1 METIFISKLKCR
13 IHHSQRGKKI
23 KIILHIFAG
32 KDTIKSI
39 SYDDR
44 MKNADPVSGTV
55 GHSSSKDDG
64 QGNKRQQQD
73 DERGK
78 KKQRRRLASTPTK
91 LWTEEI
97 DYATRFRTIRH
108 WIAQPIDALRDEDG
122 IFRDPAPALL
132 QLPTRSESGAGD
144 DDTGVLIGNKY
155 HASNVAQLLQLG
167 VTAVLNCASGG
178 ISHLPIDD
186 LKENGITY
194 HFTNVRQDDIGVSCL
209 AQTRSI

>member
-1 METIFISKLKCR
+1 MKNADPVSGTVGHSSSK
-13 IHHSQRGKKI
+13 
-23 KIILHIFAG
+23 
-32 KDTIKSI
+32 D
-39 SYDDR
+39 DDR
-44 MKNADPVSGTV
+44 MQNADPVSGTV

-64 QGNKRQQQD
+64 QGNKRQQQQD

-132 QLPTRSESGAGD
+132 QLPTRSESCVGD

-155 HASNVAQLLQLG
+155 HASNVAQLLELG